1 MLTPDQQKIYFTN
14 DDLSKVYPDAEDA
27 EEQALA
33 VLEGE
38 QSFIMVDGHQMAI
51 GYDEDNNVIIVE
63 DSDASDDEVK
73 KARKL
78 LSLFVENELF
88 KANEIERENGFM
100 PDEDYPCSV
109 NVTDGQSMRV
119 VAYYPSLEMLANAK
133 VQIWSGSGYTL
144 DEFYVNVDKGAEN
157 AEEALAYAVV
167 QAEKAAPEVL
177 QDVSEVEE
185 LMAKEGHYDKETG
198 EGDEIFQEMYTYVD
212 ATMEGASEPYYI
224 FTENLG
230 ILPHKGVL
238 A

>member
-1 MLTPDQQKIYFTN
+1 MLTPDQQKIYFMS

-63 DSDASDDEVK
+63 DSDASDNVAK

-88 KANEIERENGFM
+88 KANEIESENGFM

-167 QAEKAAPEVL
+167 QAYGCDQIQYNHSPIQTATGN
-177 QDVSEVEE
+177 
-185 LMAKEGHYDKETG
+185 LMSS
-198 EGDEIFQEMYTYVD
+198 V
-212 ATMEGASEPYYI
+212 
-224 FTENLG
+224 
-230 ILPHKGVL
+230 
-238 A
+238 

>member
-1 MLTPDQQKIYFTN
+1 MLIPDQQKIYFMS

-51 GYDEDNNVIIVE
+51 GYDEDNDAIIVE
-63 DSDASDDEVK
+63 DSDVSEEVAE

-133 VQIWSGSGYTL
+133 VLLWSGSGYTL

-167 QAEKAAPEVL
+167 QAEKVAPEVL
-177 QDVSEVEE
+177 QDVSEVRE

-198 EGDEIFQEMYTYVD
+198 DGDEIFQELYTYVD

>member
-1 MLTPDQQKIYFTN
+1 MLTPDQQKIYFMS

-38 QSFIMVDGHQMAI
+38 KSFIMVDGNQMAI
-51 GYDEDNNVIIVE
+51 GYDEDNDTIIVE
-63 DSDASDDEVK
+63 DSDVSDDVAK

-88 KANEIERENGFM
+88 KADEIESENGFM

-144 DEFYVNVDKGAEN
+144 DEFYVNVDKGAKN

-167 QAEKAAPEVL
+167 QAEKVAPEVL

-185 LMAKEGHYDKETG
+185 LMAKEGHYDTETG
-198 EGDEIFQEMYTYVD
+198 EGDEIFQETYTYVD

>member
-1 MLTPDQQKIYFTN
+1 MLSPDQQKIYFMS
-14 DDLSKVYPDAEDA
+14 DDLSKVYLDAEDA
-27 EEQALA
+27 DEKALS

-51 GYDEDNNVIIVE
+51 GYDEDNNAIIVE
-63 DSDASDDEVK
+63 DSDVSEEVAE

-88 KANEIERENGFM
+88 KADEIERENGFM

-133 VQIWSGSGYTL
+133 VLIWSGSGYSL

-167 QAEKAAPEVL
+167 QAEKVAPEVL

-185 LMAKEGHYDKETG
+185 LMAKEGHYDKEMG
-198 EGDEIFQEMYTYVD
+198 ERDEIFQEMYTYVD

>member
-1 MLTPDQQKIYFTN
+1 MLEPDNQKVYFVS
-14 DDLSKVYPDAEDA
+14 DDLSKLYPDAEDP
-27 EEQALA
+27 QDKALD

-38 QSFIMVDGHQMAI
+38 QSFIMVDGKQLAI
-51 GYDEDNNVIIVE
+51 GYDSDNDAVIVE
-63 DSDASDDEVK
+63 DSDVSGDVAD
-73 KARKL
+73 KARRL
-78 LSLFVENELF
+78 MQLFVENELF
-88 KANEIERENGFM
+88 KADEIESENGFM

-167 QAEKAAPEVL
+167 QAEKVAPEVL

-185 LMAKEGHYDKETG
+185 LMAKEGHYNKETD
-198 EGDEIFQEMYTYVD
+198 EGDEIFQETYTYVD